1 MKNLVKRGEKKQ
13 RRKGE
18 KVLDSYPCKTS
29 FYRGPKFIDWYLQGP
44 HKKERSEFF
53 KGADREMAL
62 KDNIQEAL
70 RGALKRQQRVELST
84 LRLLLSEIR
93 NAEIAQQKPADDN
106 KVLDVITKEVKRRR
120 ESIEAFKQGNRSD
133 LVAQEE
139 AELAVLMSY
148 LPDQMS
154 RAEIIAA
161 ARQVV
166 DATGAKGLNEKGKV
180 MSQLMPL
187 LKGKADGKEVSE
199 IVSELLTAS

>member
-1 MKNLVKRGEKKQ
+1 M
-13 RRKGE
+13 
-18 KVLDSYPCKTS
+18 
-29 FYRGPKFIDWYLQGP
+29 
-44 HKKERSEFF
+44 
-53 KGADREMAL
+53 GADVREMAL

-70 RGALKRQQRVELST
+70 RGALKQQRRIEVST
-84 LRLLLSEIR
+84 LRLLLSEIK

-120 ESIEAFKQGNRSD
+120 ESIEAFKQGNRND

-148 LPDQMS
+148 LPKQMS
-154 RAEIIAA
+154 RAEIMVA

-166 DATGAKGLNEKGKV
+166 NATGAKGPNEKGKV

-199 IVSELLTAS
+199 IVTELLTAS